1 MPSASQADAESVRGL
16 ALHSSLAHLGQLLR
30 DGVRHQGGM
39 WPQTLGEHAQLLR
52 RAGFARA
59 GSCLAAM
66 PALAQGAQ
74 RERLLPEV
82 SRLSLLLRELQA

>member
-1 MPSASQADAESVRGL
+1 
-16 ALHSSLAHLGQLLR
+16 
-30 DGVRHQGGM
+30 
-39 WPQTLGEHAQLLR
+39 
-52 RAGFARA
+52 
-59 GSCLAAM
+59 M